1 MGFDYWLVH
10 LIWTLPPATLLTA
23 AYWPFFTRLEITK
36 ILILINIAVLSTIPW
51 DSYLIRNRIWS
62 YPADA
67 VVGHKLFE
75 IPFEEIFFFII
86 QTYCTSLLYV
96 ILTKHLVL
104 PAYLLPRKGNF
115 TKAIGSAILMAGTG
129 IGIIFTSSKN
139 HLTYLGLILVWALPV
154 LAFQW
159 LLCGNFLL
167 ALPKRPILLSIL
179 LPTFYLWIVDSLS
192 LQRGTWV
199 IERGTKVDIQLWG
212 SLDLEEAVFF
222 LVTNVMVVLG
232 LVTVD
237 HALAM
242 AEYDMVM
249 TKPADSHQ
257 SSIAQ
262 IFWSYMTSQW
272 RSFDVRFLEGLNAAI
287 EKLSQKSQ
295 SMYLGSAMFQD
306 RLRIDLVLLYSFCR
320 VIDDLVDEA
329 PDSKTAQANIKEASQ
344 VLHWRFSTK
353 RPTKPLYEYLEV
365 ENGPEQT
372 SALTPLLS
380 SIALLPASRLTLKP
394 LLELLSG
401 FEMDLGFSAEK
412 QEFPI
417 TTESDLQLYAHR
429 VAGTVASSLLELVF
443 SHYGMDENK
452 YDRAQQE
459 RIINSGQCMG
469 QALQYVNIARDI
481 KRDAAISRVYI
492 PSSWLAEEGITPTDV
507 LASPDDDKLAIFEDR
522 MLRKA
527 NDAYEQSVGAIDE
540 LPKEARGPIKTTI
553 ESYMMIGGM
562 VRKRRQAGIK
572 EEGKLKVPL
581 WRRLRLAWWEMSVS
595 HS

>member
-1 MGFDYWLVH
+1 MGYDYWLVH
-10 LIWTLPPATLLTA
+10 LTWTLPPAALLTA
-23 AYWPFFTRLEITK
+23 AYWPFFTKLEVTK
-36 ILILINIAVLSTIPW
+36 ILILINIAVFATIPW

-67 VVGHKLFE
+67 ILGHTLLD

-96 ILTKHLVL
+96 VLTKHLVL

-115 TKAIGSAILMAGTG
+115 TKAIGTATLMAGTAM
-129 IGIIFTSSKN
+129 GIIFMSSKS
-139 HLTYLGLILVWALPV
+139 HLTYLGLILAWALPV
-154 LAFQW
+154 LTFQW
-159 LLCGNFLL
+159 LLCGNFLIS
-167 ALPKRPILLSIL
+167 LPKKPLLFSIL
-179 LPTFYLWIVDSLS
+179 LPTLYLWTVDFFS

-199 IERGTKVDIQLWG
+199 IERGTKVDIRFGG

-222 LVTNVMVVLG
+222 LITNVMVVFG

-237 HALAM
+237 HALAI
-242 AEYDMVM
+242 AEYDTVM
-249 TKPADSHQ
+249 SKPADSRQ
-257 SSIAQ
+257 PSVAQ
-262 IFWSYMTSQW
+262 IFWSYMTSQS

-329 PDSKTAQANIKEASQ
+329 PDRETAQANIKEASQ

-353 RPTKPLYEYLEV
+353 RPTKPLYDYLEV
-365 ENGPEQT
+365 ENSPEQT
-372 SALTPLLS
+372 SSLSPLLS
-380 SIALLPASRLTLKP
+380 SIALLPVSRLTLTP

-401 FEMDLGFSAEK
+401 FEMDLDFSIEK
-412 QEFPI
+412 QAFPI
-417 TTESDLQLYAHR
+417 ATESDLQLYAHR

-443 SHYGMDENK
+443 SHYGMDQTK

-459 RIINSGQCMG
+459 RIIKSGHSMG

-481 KRDAAISRVYI
+481 TRDAAINRVYI
-492 PSSWLAEEGITPTDV
+492 PTSWLAEEGLTPNDV
-507 LASPDDDKLAIFEDR
+507 LASPHDDRLAIFEDR

-527 NDAYEQSVGAIDE
+527 NDAYKQSVRAIDE

-553 ESYMMIGGM
+553 ESYMMIGEM
-562 VRKRRQAGIK
+562 VRRRRRAGIK
-572 EEGKLKVPL
+572 AEGKLKVPL
-581 WRRLRLAWWEMSVS
+581 WRRLRLAWWEMNAS
-595 HS
+595 